1 MKARFLVLGLALA
14 FCLRASADTFPIID
28 VRYGYLIEAIE
39 SGNWFDLNGDSKIDI
54 VVRSA
59 YYEGNEITVYEY
71 QPSGAKKV
79 LSVGCGL

>member
-1 MKARFLVLGLALA
+1 MKAPLFVVGLALA

-59 YYEGNEITVYEY
+59 YYEGDEITVYEY

-79 LSVGCGL
+79 LNVGCGL